1 MKTVWRVFSYL
12 KRYPWMAAGTLTCA
26 ILSTLMVIVFPAT
39 AKWIIDDVVRAN
51 RPDKLLPLIL
61 LAAVAFLV
69 QHGFKALRLVLNNTF
84 EQRVIFDLRSD
95 LYSHIQLLPLRWFDN
110 RATGDLMTRVIED
123 VNSVERVLID
133 GIEQGV
139 VAILQVVIVI
149 SVMFYLNVKLA
160 LLALVP
166 FPLLIAGALTY
177 TLTAHRRYRSQRRA
191 SSNMNA
197 LLHDNLAGV
206 RQIKSFVRER
216 EEHARFNRVS
226 DQLRHATLVVMRV
239 WAIYSP
245 SMSMFEAIGALLVLG
260 FGGHA
265 VLTGAMQIGDLVA
278 FLMLTAFLYD
288 PVSRLHQLNQLV
300 QAGRAAGERVFEILD
315 EQVEAGAVAGIGD
328 PGTAITDRGYKAR
341 ILGDIR
347 YENVSFSYVEGL
359 PALRCV
365 SFHAPPGATVALV
378 GATGAGKST
387 LVNLL
392 VRFYEFTSGEIHI
405 DGKPV
410 REYELRTLR
419 EAIGVVTQESFLFNG
434 SIRENLLM
442 GKPDATDAELW
453 RAVDAANARQFIER
467 LPDGLESVVGERGVK
482 LSVGEKQR
490 LSIAR
495 SLLKDPPILILDEAT
510 ASVDTATERLIQE
523 ALERLM
529 ANRTSIVIAHRL
541 STIVYAWKICAAV
554 PAKFARGLATARD
567 RVAGG
572 NHYLGKSR
580 ARAAITGLRRIPL
593 SGRRWC
599 RCGRSRNRDGLA
611 GLQFTTVFDV
621 VGFLQFIDAYFVH
634 FGYGRQCLSARH
646 DVRVAHSGGM
656 RRRHGWSGRIRRRG
670 RALSN
675 HDPWPD
681 VGNFLLQ
688 L

>member
-12 KRYPWMAAGTLTCA
+12 KRYPWIAAGTLTCA
-26 ILSTLMVIVFPAT
+26 VLSTLMVIVFPAA

-51 RPDKLLPLIL
+51 RPDKLLPLIM
-61 LAAVAFLV
+61 LAAGAFLV
-69 QHGFKALRLVLNNTF
+69 QHGFNALRIVLNNTF

-149 SVMFYLNVKLA
+149 GVMFYLNIKLA

-166 FPLLIAGALTY
+166 FPLLVAGALTY

-191 SSNMNA
+191 ASNMNA

-265 VLTGAMQIGDLVA
+265 VLTGTMQIGDLVA
-278 FLMLTAFLYD
+278 FLMLTVFLYD
-288 PVSRLHQLNQLV
+288 PISRLHQLNQLV

-315 EQVEAGAVAGIGD
+315 EPVEPGSAPLADDASGLGSASPLREGERIEVRGFSRDGADLHERRRPSPYSAAYLQREREQI
-328 PGTAITDRGYKAR
+328 A
-341 ILGDIR
+341 GDIR

-359 PALRCV
+359 PALRHV
-365 SFHAPPGATVALV
+365 SFHAAPGATIALV

-392 VRFYEFTSGEIHI
+392 VRFYEFTSGQIYV
-405 DGKPV
+405 DGKPI
-410 REYELRTLR
+410 RDYGLRSLR

-442 GKPDATDAELW
+442 GKPDATDVELW

-467 LPDGLESVVGERGVK
+467 LPEGLESVVGERGVK

-495 SLLKDPPILILDEAT
+495 ALLKDPPILILDEAT

-541 STIVYAWKICAAV
+541 STIVHADQILV
-554 PAKFARGLATARD
+554 LD
-567 RVAGG
+567 
-572 NHYLGKSR
+572 H
-580 ARAAITGLRRIPL
+580 
-593 SGRRWC
+593 
-599 RCGRSRNRDGLA
+599 
-611 GLQFTTVFDV
+611 
-621 VGFLQFIDAYFVH
+621 
-634 FGYGRQCLSARH
+634 
-646 DVRVAHSGGM
+646 
-656 RRRHGWSGRIRRRG
+656 GRIIERG
-670 RALSN
+670 THDELLALGGKYARLCQQSLLEA
-675 HDPWPD
+675 PPVREPELRTEIVASQD
-681 VGNFLLQ
+681 VEKEERLPV
-688 L
+688 

>member
-12 KRYPWMAAGTLTCA
+12 KRYPWIAGATLTCA

-51 RPDKLLPLIL
+51 RPDKLLPLIM
-61 LAAVAFLV
+61 LAAGAFLV
-69 QHGFKALRLVLNNTF
+69 QHGFNALRIVLNNTF

-139 VAILQVVIVI
+139 VAILQVVIVV

-177 TLTAHRRYRSQRRA
+177 TLTAHRRYRLQRRA
-191 SSNMNA
+191 ASNMNA

-288 PVSRLHQLNQLV
+288 PISRLHQLNQLI

-315 EQVEAGAVAGIGD
+315 EQAEPGTVAGIAD
-328 PGTAITDRGYKAR
+328 PGAAITDRGYSTR
-341 ILGDIR
+341 IAGDIR
-347 YENVSFSYVEGL
+347 YENVRFSYVEGL
-359 PALRCV
+359 PALRHV
-365 SFHAPPGATVALV
+365 SFHAAPGATIALV

-392 VRFYEFTSGEIHI
+392 VRFYEFTSGQICI
-405 DGKPV
+405 DGKPI
-410 REYELRTLR
+410 REYGLPTLR

-467 LPDGLESVVGERGVK
+467 LPDRLESVVGERGVK

-495 SLLKDPPILILDEAT
+495 ALLKDPPILILDEAT

-523 ALERLM
+523 ALEHLM

-541 STIVYAWKICAAV
+541 STIVHADQILV
-554 PAKFARGLATARD
+554 
-567 RVAGG
+567 
-572 NHYLGKSR
+572 
-580 ARAAITGLRRIPL
+580 
-593 SGRRWC
+593 
-599 RCGRSRNRDGLA
+599 
-611 GLQFTTVFDV
+611 
-621 VGFLQFIDAYFVH
+621 IDH
-634 FGYGRQCLSARH
+634 
-646 DVRVAHSGGM
+646 
-656 RRRHGWSGRIRRRG
+656 GRIIERG
-670 RALSN
+670 T
-675 HDPWPD
+675 HDELLAMGGKYARLCRQSLLEASPLRDLELPTEIVAAQD
-681 VGNFLLQ
+681 VEKEEQ
-688 L
+688 LPV

>member
-12 KRYPWMAAGTLTCA
+12 KRYPWLAAGTLTCA
-26 ILSTLMVIVFPAT
+26 ILSTLMVIVFPAA

-69 QHGFKALRLVLNNTF
+69 QHGFNALRLVLNNTF

-139 VAILQVVIVI
+139 VAILQVMIVI
-149 SVMFYLNVKLA
+149 SVMFYLNVQLA

-260 FGGHA
+260 FGAHA

-315 EQVEAGAVAGIGD
+315 EQVEAGAVAEIAD

-359 PALRCV
+359 PALRHV
-365 SFHAPPGATVALV
+365 SFHAPPGVTVALV

-392 VRFYEFTSGEIHI
+392 VRFYEFTSGEIYI

-442 GKPDATDAELW
+442 GKPDATVAELW

-495 SLLKDPPILILDEAT
+495 ALLKDPPILILDEAT

-541 STIVYAWKICAAV
+541 STIVYADQILV
-554 PAKFARGLATARD
+554 LD
-567 RVAGG
+567 
-572 NHYLGKSR
+572 H
-580 ARAAITGLRRIPL
+580 
-593 SGRRWC
+593 
-599 RCGRSRNRDGLA
+599 
-611 GLQFTTVFDV
+611 
-621 VGFLQFIDAYFVH
+621 
-634 FGYGRQCLSARH
+634 
-646 DVRVAHSGGM
+646 
-656 RRRHGWSGRIRRRG
+656 GRIIERG
-670 RALSN
+670 T
-675 HDPWPD
+675 HDE
-681 VGNFLLQ
+681 LLAQDGKYARLCRQSLLEVSPLRETDAQTEIVTSESLEREQQ
-688 L
+688 LPV

>member
-1 MKTVWRVFSYL
+1 MKTVWRVFAYL

-26 ILSTLMVIVFPAT
+26 VLSTVMVIVFPAAT
-39 AKWIIDDVVRAN
+39 KWIINDVVRAQ
-51 RPDKLLPLIL
+51 RPDKLLPLIA
-61 LAAVAFLV
+61 LAGIAFLL
-69 QHGFKALRLVLNNTF
+69 QHGFNALRIVLNNTF
-84 EQRVIFDLRSD
+84 EQKVIFDLRSD

-139 VAILQVVIVI
+139 VAVLQVIIV
-149 SVMFYLNVKLA
+149 VGMMFYLNAKLA
-160 LLALVP
+160 MLALVP

-191 SSNMNA
+191 SSDMNA

-206 RQIKSFVRER
+206 RQIKSFVREN

-226 DQLRHATLVVMRV
+226 DHLRRATLVVMRV

-245 SMSMFEAIGALLVLG
+245 SMSLFESIGALLVLG

-265 VLTGAMQIGDLVA
+265 VLMGSMQIGDLVA
-278 FLMLTAFLYD
+278 FLILIAFLYD
-288 PVSRLHQLNQLV
+288 PLSRLHQLNQLV

-315 EQVEAGAVAGIGD
+315 ERVEPGAVA
-328 PGTAITDRGYKAR
+328 ARTDRGRASMGAEPELTP

-347 YENVSFSYVEGL
+347 YQDVSFAYAEGL
-359 PALRCV
+359 PALRNV
-365 SFHAPPGATVALV
+365 SFHAPPGATAALV

-392 VRFYEFTSGEIHI
+392 VRFYEFTSGQIYI
-405 DGKPV
+405 DGKPI
-410 REYELRTLR
+410 REYDLRVLR

-442 GKPDATDAELW
+442 GKPQASDAELW
-453 RAVDAANARQFIER
+453 RAVVAANAQQFIQR

-495 SLLKDPPILILDEAT
+495 ALLKDPPILILDEAT

-529 ANRTSIVIAHRL
+529 SNRTSIVIAHRL
-541 STIVYAWKICAAV
+541 STIV
-554 PAKFARGLATARD
+554 
-567 RVAGG
+567 
-572 NHYLGKSR
+572 R
-580 ARAAITGLRRIPL
+580 ADQILVL
-593 SGRRWC
+593 
-599 RCGRSRNRDGLA
+599 D
-611 GLQFTTVFDV
+611 
-621 VGFLQFIDAYFVH
+621 H
-634 FGYGRQCLSARH
+634 
-646 DVRVAHSGGM
+646 
-656 RRRHGWSGRIRRRG
+656 GRIIERG
-670 RALSN
+670 T
-675 HDPWPD
+675 HDE
-681 VGNFLLQ
+681 LLGLGGKYARLCQQSLLETSPQRETESPAEIAASQTPEAKEQ
-688 L
+688 LPVC

>member
-12 KRYPWMAAGTLTCA
+12 KRYPWLASGTLTCA
-26 ILSTLMVIVFPAT
+26 ILSTLMVIVFPAAT
-39 AKWIIDDVVRAN
+39 KWIIDDVVRAN
-51 RPDKLLPLIL
+51 RPDKLLPVIM
-61 LAAVAFLV
+61 LAAGAFLV
-69 QHGFKALRLVLNNTF
+69 QHVLNALRLILNNTF

-160 LLALVP
+160 LFALVP

-177 TLTAHRRYRSQRRA
+177 TLTAHRRYRLQRRA
-191 SSNMNA
+191 ASSVNA

-216 EEHARFNRVS
+216 EEHVRFNRVS
-226 DQLRHATLVVMRV
+226 DQLRRATLVVMRV
-239 WAIYSP
+239 WSIYSP
-245 SMSMFEAIGALLVLG
+245 SMSMFEAIGALFVIG
-260 FGGHA
+260 FGSHA
-265 VLTGAMQIGDLVA
+265 VLTGSMQLGDLVA
-278 FLMLTAFLYD
+278 ILMLTAFLYD
-288 PVSRLHQLNQLV
+288 PISRLHQLNQLV

-315 EQVEAGAVAGIGD
+315 EPAEPGAVAGIVD
-328 PGTAITDRGYKAR
+328 PGTAITDVR
-341 ILGDIR
+341 ILGDIL
-347 YENVSFSYVEGL
+347 YEDVSFSYVEGL
-359 PALRCV
+359 PALRHV
-365 SFHAPPGATVALV
+365 SFHAPPGATIALV

-392 VRFYEFTSGEIHI
+392 VRFYEFTSGEIYV
-405 DGKPV
+405 DGKPI

-467 LPDGLESVVGERGVK
+467 LPEGLESVVGERGVK

-495 SLLKDPPILILDEAT
+495 ALLKDPPILILDEAT

-523 ALERLM
+523 ALDRLM

-541 STIVYAWKICAAV
+541 STIV
-554 PAKFARGLATARD
+554 
-567 RVAGG
+567 
-572 NHYLGKSR
+572 R
-580 ARAAITGLRRIPL
+580 ADQILVL
-593 SGRRWC
+593 
-599 RCGRSRNRDGLA
+599 D
-611 GLQFTTVFDV
+611 
-621 VGFLQFIDAYFVH
+621 H
-634 FGYGRQCLSARH
+634 
-646 DVRVAHSGGM
+646 
-656 RRRHGWSGRIRRRG
+656 GRIVERG
-670 RALSN
+670 THDELFALDGKYARLCRQS
-675 HDPWPD
+675 
-681 VGNFLLQ
+681 LLDASPLRETEPAAEIVTSESLEKEEQ
-688 L
+688 LPV